1 MCVKKRLRF
10 AVKKLPMGAE
20 YVGSSFAAFT
30 EYARN
35 ARSAGRIVLPDDAV
49 VCAGVLV
56 FDDCAAAKE
65 AKTAG
70 KNDFGVEGRRRNPDN
85 LGIVCDGGTGK
96 ERSVAHQNGR
106 FEAGTA
112 QEFCSKQN
120 HRPENEDRNE
130 IE

>member
-1 MCVKKRLRF
+1 MV
-10 AVKKLPMGAE
+10 AE

-35 ARSAGRIVLPDDAV
+35 ARSAGCVVVSDDAV

-65 AKTAG
+65 AETAG
-70 KNDFGVEGRRRNPDN
+70 KNDFGVEGGRRNPDDF
-85 LGIVCDGGTGK
+85 GIVCDGDAGK
-96 ERSVAHQNGR
+96 KRSVARQNGG
-106 FEAGTA
+106 FEAGIA

-120 HRPENEDRNE
+120 YRSENKDRTE
-130 IE
+130 VE

>member
-1 MCVKKRLRF
+1 MV
-10 AVKKLPMGAE
+10 AE

-35 ARSAGRIVLPDDAV
+35 ARSAGCVVVSDDAV

-56 FDDCAAAKE
+56 FNDCAATKE
-65 AKTAG
+65 AETAG
-70 KNDFGVEGRRRNPDN
+70 EDDCGVEGRRRNPDN

-112 QEFCSKQN
+112 QKLCSKQN
-120 HRPENEDRNE
+120 YRAENKDRTE